1 MTRTFITATGTGI
14 GKTLVT
20 SVLTR
25 QLRAQGKTVR
35 ALKPVISGF
44 TAETLDESDT
54 AELLRA
60 MERPVTPETIAE
72 ISPWRFEAPIS
83 PDMAAIREGRTIDF
97 LKLIEFCDSPELID
111 HTLIEGVGGAFVP
124 LSDNHTVADW
134 IAELNVP
141 ALLVCGSYLG
151 TLSHTI
157 ATLEALD
164 NRRVTVTGIIVS
176 ESPDSPVPLAET
188 QAALGRF
195 TGTVEI
201 MRLPRVNRWADAP
214 DLTALVG

>member
-1 MTRTFITATGTGI
+1 MSRTFITATGTGI

-25 QLRAQGKTVR
+25 QLRAKGKSVR

-44 TAETLDESDT
+44 NDETACESDT

-60 MERPVTPETIAE
+60 MDRPVTPETIHE
-72 ISPWRFEAPIS
+72 ISPWRFEAPLS
-83 PDMAAIREGRTIDF
+83 PDMAALREGKIIDF
-97 LKLIEFCDSPELID
+97 LKLIEFCDTTDGAD

-124 LSDNHTVADW
+124 LNDNHTVADW
-134 IAELNVP
+134 IAELSIP

-157 ATLEALD
+157 ATLEALA
-164 NRRVTVTGIIVS
+164 NRRVAVTGIIIS
-176 ESPDSPVPLAET
+176 ESPDGPVPLAET
-188 QAALGRF
+188 QATLRRF
-195 TGTVEI
+195 AGAAEI
-201 MRLPRVNRWADAP
+201 VCLPRIGGWSEAP
-214 DLTALVG
+214 DLTGLVA

>member
-44 TAETLDESDT
+44 TDETLAESDT

-60 MERPVTPETIAE
+60 MDRPVNSETIAD
-72 ISPWRFEAPIS
+72 ISPWRFAEPLS
-83 PDMAAIREGRTIDF
+83 PDMAAIREGRSIDF
-97 LKLIEFCDSPELID
+97 LKLIELSERPEQTD

-124 LSDNHTVADW
+124 LTDNHTVADW
-134 IAELNVP
+134 IAELSIPV
-141 ALLVCGSYLG
+141 LLVCGSYLG

-157 ATLEALD
+157 ATLEALN
-164 NRRVTVTGIIVS
+164 NRRVTVTGIIIS

-195 TGTVEI
+195 VGTVEI
-201 MRLPRVNRWADAP
+201 ACLPRISSWQEAL
-214 DLTALVG
+214 DLTGLVG

>member
-1 MTRTFITATGTGI
+1 MSRIFITATGTGI

-44 TAETLDESDT
+44 TAETADASDT

-60 MERPVTPETIAE
+60 MDRPVTPETIAE
-72 ISPWRFEAPIS
+72 ISPWRFAAPIS
-83 PDMAAIREGRTIDF
+83 PDMAAVREGRTIDF
-97 LKLIEFCDSPELID
+97 LKLIEFCEAPVEAD
-111 HTLIEGVGGAFVP
+111 HVLIEGVGGAFVP
-124 LSDNHTVADW
+124 LNDNHTVADW
-134 IAELNVP
+134 IAELSIP
-141 ALLVCGSYLG
+141 TLLVCGSYLG

-164 NRRVTVTGIIVS
+164 NRRVAVTGIIIS
-176 ESPDSPVPLAET
+176 ESPESPVPLAET

-195 TGTVEI
+195 VGTVEI
-201 MRLPRVNRWADAP
+201 ACLPRLTDWNEAP
-214 DLTALVG
+214 DLTSLIG

>member
-1 MTRTFITATGTGI
+1 MSRTFITATGTGI

-20 SVLTR
+20 SILTR
-25 QLRAQGKTVR
+25 QLRAQGRTVH

-44 TAETLDESDT
+44 RDETLHESDT

-72 ISPWRFEAPIS
+72 VSPWRFEAPLS
-83 PDMAAIREGRTIDF
+83 PDMAAAREGRNIDF
-97 LKLIEFCDSPELID
+97 FELIEFSNASRSAD

-124 LSDNHTVADW
+124 LGDDRTVADW
-134 IAELNVP
+134 IAEMNVP

-157 ATLEALD
+157 ATLEALA
-164 NRRVTVTGIIVS
+164 NRRVTVTGIIIS
-176 ESPDSPVPLAET
+176 ESPESPVPLAET
-188 QAALGRF
+188 QATLGRF
-195 TGTVEI
+195 VETVEI
-201 MRLPRVNRWADAP
+201 TCLPRVTEWNEAP
-214 DLTALVG
+214 DLANLIG

>member
-20 SVLTR
+20 SILTR

-44 TAETLDESDT
+44 TAETANESDT

-60 MERPVTPETIAE
+60 MDRPVTPETIQE
-72 ISPWRFEAPIS
+72 ISPWRFAAPIS
-83 PDMAAIREGRTIDF
+83 PDMAAIREGRAIDF
-97 LKLIEFCDSPELID
+97 LKLIEFCEMPVDAE
-111 HTLIEGVGGAFVP
+111 HVLIEGVGGAFVP
-124 LSDNHTVADW
+124 LNDNHTVADW
-134 IAELNVP
+134 IAELSIP

-157 ATLEALD
+157 ATLEALA
-164 NRRVTVTGIIVS
+164 NRRVTVTGIIIS

-195 TGTVEI
+195 VGTAEI
-201 MRLPRVNRWADAP
+201 VCLPRLGSWQDAP
-214 DLTALVG
+214 DLTGLVG

>member
-25 QLRAQGKTVR
+25 QLRGQGKTVR

-44 TAETLDESDT
+44 TDETAYESDT

-60 MERPVTPETIAE
+60 MGRPVTATTIAE
-72 ISPWRFEAPIS
+72 TSPWRFAEPLS
-83 PDMAAIREGRTIDF
+83 PDMAAIREGRSIDF
-97 LKLIEFCDSPELID
+97 LKLIEFCEAPTDVD
-111 HTLIEGVGGAFVP
+111 HVLIEGVGGAFVP
-124 LSDNHTVADW
+124 LTGNHTVADW
-134 IAELNVP
+134 IAELSIP

-151 TLSHTI
+151 TLSHTV
-157 ATLEALD
+157 ATLEALN
-164 NRRVTVTGIIVS
+164 NRRVAVTGIIIS

-188 QAALGRF
+188 QATLGRF
-195 TGTVEI
+195 IGTVEI
-201 MRLPRVNRWADAP
+201 ACLPRIGGWFEAP
-214 DLTALVG
+214 DLTALIA